1 MIPPVLIEG
10 GYRMDE
16 KQLFAM
22 ALGLSDPWYIE
33 RIEFDPGKKRLDLH
47 LAFKKGTRFSCP
59 ECDSGELC
67 PVHDT
72 KERTWRHLDFFQHQ
86 AYLTA
91 KVPRVTCSRHG
102 VHQVMVPWARAGSG
116 FTLLFEALALCLA
129 KEMTVA
135 GLAEAMSCGQAV
147 LWRILARYVDETVA
161 GEDYSGLQAVGVD
174 ECSKRRGHQYITTF
188 CDLDASRVVHV
199 EEGRDHKVFDG
210 FLRFLEDHGVSRSQ
224 VTELCMDMWEPYM
237 KGAQKNLPDAEV
249 TFDRYHVMVLM
260 NRAVDLVRRSEAK
273 NKWLR
278 GARYLLLKNP
288 ETLNER
294 QRYHLELIKSLDS
307 KTARAYHIKLALR
320 RLWEQPNPEAAEKY
334 LRQWYF
340 WATHSRLEPVIN
352 VARTIKR
359 HWHGVLRFFTSRITS
374 GIVEGLNSKIKT
386 AMKRAYGFKSFVYLR
401 TIIYLIAGK
410 LNFNLP
416 TQC

>member
-1 MIPPVLIEG
+1 
-10 GYRMDE
+10 MDE
-16 KQLFAM
+16 KQLFGL
-22 ALGLSDPWYIE
+22 ALGLTDPWYIE
-33 RIEFDPGKKRLDLH
+33 RIEFDPERKRLDLF
-47 LAFKKGTRFSCP
+47 LEFKKGSRFLCP
-59 ECDSGELC
+59 ECGSGEHC

-91 KVPRVTCSRHG
+91 KVPRVTCSTHG
-102 VHQVMVPWARAGSG
+102 VHQVNVPWARAGSG
-116 FTLLFEALALCLA
+116 FTLLFEALALCMA

-135 GLAEAMSCGQAV
+135 GIAKMMSCGEAA
-147 LWRILARYVDETVA
+147 LWRMLARYVNETVA
-161 GEDYSGLQAVGVD
+161 REDYSGLKAVGVD
-174 ECSKRRGHQYITTF
+174 ECSKKRGHQYITTF

-199 EEGRDHKVFDG
+199 EEGRDNTVFAG
-210 FLRFLEDHGVSRSQ
+210 FARFLDDHGVPSLQ
-224 VTELCMDMWEPYM
+224 VTEICMDMWEAYL
-237 KGAQKNLPDAEV
+237 KGVQETLPNAEV

-273 NKWLR
+273 NKWSR
-278 GARYLLLKNP
+278 GARFLLLRNP
-288 ETLNER
+288 ESLTARQQNE
-294 QRYHLELIKSLDS
+294 LEKIKSLDN

-320 RLWEQPNPEAAEKY
+320 HLWDQPTPEAAEKY

-352 VARTIKR
+352 VAKAIKR

-386 AMKRAYGFKSFVYLR
+386 AMKRAYGFKAIEYLR
-401 TIIYLIAGK
+401 TIIYLVAGK
-410 LNFNLP
+410 LNFPSP

>member
-1 MIPPVLIEG
+1 MN
-10 GYRMDE
+10 E

-22 ALGLSDPWYIE
+22 ALGMTDPWYID
-33 RIEFDPGKKRLDLH
+33 RIEFDPEKKRLDLF
-47 LAFKKGTRFSCP
+47 LEFKKGARFLCP
-59 ECDSGELC
+59 ECGSGEPC

-91 KVPRVTCSRHG
+91 KVPRVTCSTHG
-102 VHQVMVPWARAGSG
+102 VHQVNVPWARAGSG

-135 GLAEAMSCGQAV
+135 GMAQMMNCGQAA
-147 LWRILARYVDETVA
+147 LWRMLARYVNDTVA
-161 GEDYSGLQAVGVD
+161 REDYSELKAVGVD
-174 ECSKRRGHQYITTF
+174 ECSRKRGHQYITTF
-188 CDLDASRVVHV
+188 CDLDTSRVVDV
-199 EEGRDHKVFDG
+199 EDGRDHTVFTG
-210 FLRFLEDHGVSRSQ
+210 FLRFLGDHGMTHSQ

-237 KGAQKNLPDAEV
+237 KGARETLPHAEI

-260 NRAVDLVRRSEAK
+260 NRAIDLVRRSEAK
-273 NKWLR
+273 AKWSR
-278 GARYLLLKNP
+278 GARYLLLRNP
-288 ETLNER
+288 EKLTER
-294 QRYHLELIKSLDS
+294 QRSELERIKSLDS
-307 KTARAYHIKLALR
+307 KTARAYHIKLALM
-320 RLWEQPNPEAAEKY
+320 RLWEQPTPEEAEKY

-352 VARTIKR
+352 VAKAIKR
-359 HWHGVLRFFTSRITS
+359 HWHGVLRFFASRITS

-386 AMKRAYGFKSFVYLR
+386 AMKRAYGFKAFEYLR
-401 TIIYLIAGK
+401 TIIYLVAGK
-410 LNFNLP
+410 LNFSLP